1 MLIVVALGG
10 NALLERGERPDAQVQ
25 REHVRAAALALAPL
39 AAEHTLVLCHGNGPQ
54 IGMLAVESENDPA
67 LTHPFPLDTL
77 GAQTQGMIGYWLA
90 LELGN
95 AGLAGPVVTIVTR
108 TEVDPDDP
116 AFRAPAKFVGQTYP
130 EPVARRLAGE
140 HGWTVAGDGQGWRRV
155 VASPAPRRIVE
166 LPTIRHLVA
175 GGTTVICGG
184 GGGVPV
190 FAGDGG
196 RYEGAQAVVDKD
208 LTAALLAVELGADRL
223 VVLTDVDAVRRD
235 FGTPPGAAA
244 VRGGRRR
251 AARHALPRR
260 IDGAEGRGLPPVRHR
275 DRQAGGDRG
284 AAGRGRGARR
294 HGRDHHHGR
303 HQDRHQRGSRR
314 GSRSVDPLTCEAVH
328 ASTLLSGWWSN
339 DE

>member
-235 FGTPPGAAA
+235 FGTPGSGRCPRWTPASCAPCASPPDRWRRRSRPASGSSPRPA
-244 VRGGRRR
+244 GRRR
-251 AARHALPRR
+251 SGRCGTRPRCSPARPGPPSRPAPGPSPAREPPWQP
-260 IDGAEGRGLPPVRHR
+260 IGRPAYLRSGPCLYSPVGVVE
-275 DRQAGGDRG
+275 Q
-284 AAGRGRGARR
+284 
-294 HGRDHHHGR
+294 
-303 HQDRHQRGSRR
+303 
-314 GSRSVDPLTCEAVH
+314 
-328 ASTLLSGWWSN
+328 
-339 DE
+339 